1 VGLKCLADCWTE
13 RRRSS
18 LWRGGATRKLGEPC
32 FQEFAQLRGKLE
44 LRNEIQFLERR
55 GESVRETPDRPRSE
69 LPYFGSIQPK
79 VSCHRLAGVVK
90 KSDRQSSR
98 LTNVAS

>member
-1 VGLKCLADCWTE
+1 MGLKCLADCWTE

-69 LPYFGSIQPK
+69 LLVLWLDPAESVVPQIGWGCKK
-79 VSCHRLAGVVK
+79 V
-90 KSDRQSSR
+90 
-98 LTNVAS
+98 

>member
-32 FQEFAQLRGKLE
+32 FQEFAQLRAKLG

-55 GESVRETPDRPRSE
+55 GESVRETPDRPGSE
-69 LPYFGSIQPK
+69 LLVLWLDPAEIVVPQIGWGCKK
-79 VSCHRLAGVVK
+79 V
-90 KSDRQSSR
+90 
-98 LTNVAS
+98 